1 MSWKLDNAQAK
12 RRWVGP
18 VEKYDL
24 IKEGS
29 IAFVAVLILLLLLT
43 VLSGSPIVP
52 GVSYQSWSQADA
64 QTTLTELAGTSET
77 ANNGPPYNNG
87 TQQVQ
92 SLGPI
97 SPQQW

>member
-1 MSWKLDNAQAK
+1 MNADDDAK
-12 RRWVGP
+12 DQR
-18 VEKYDL
+18 
-24 IKEGS
+24 KEGS
-29 IAFVAVLILLLLLT
+29 IAFVDVLVLVLLLT

-52 GVSYQSWSQADA
+52 GVSYQSWSQADPQHYA

-77 ANNGPPYNNG
+77 ANYGPPYNNS